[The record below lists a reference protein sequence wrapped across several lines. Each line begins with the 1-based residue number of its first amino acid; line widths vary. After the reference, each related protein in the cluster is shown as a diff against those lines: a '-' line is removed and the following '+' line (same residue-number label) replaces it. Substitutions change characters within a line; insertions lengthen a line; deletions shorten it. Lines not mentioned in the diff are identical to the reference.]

1 MVYGHEIIIP
11 IVHALTKN
19 APCPKVGIALLLE
32 ESTSCWPAVAKLEVI
47 DL

>member
-1 MVYGHEIIIP
+1 MVDGHELSIP
-11 IVHALTKN
+11 MVHALTEKESR
-19 APCPKVGIALLLE
+19 PEVGIALLLE